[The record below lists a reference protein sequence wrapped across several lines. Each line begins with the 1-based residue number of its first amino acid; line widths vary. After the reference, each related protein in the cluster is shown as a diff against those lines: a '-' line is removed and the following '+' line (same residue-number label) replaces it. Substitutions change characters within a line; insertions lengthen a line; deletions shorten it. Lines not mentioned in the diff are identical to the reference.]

1 MEHRDYRD
9 QQGQLPPEIY
19 RRRRIVAVAV
29 IVVVLALIVWGIVAA
44 VNKGGKNNSSTAG
57 SSTVTVSSTAT
68 VTEKPSN
75 APDCAA
81 GALKIE
87 AQVGRPNV
95 AQGNNLPLIMKIT
108 NTSKKACKAELGA
121 AHQRYEVYTMK
132 ANRPVWKSEI
142 CYTSAE
148 NRKEVLD
155 PGETRRFTVNWEG
168 TRQNADG
175 NCSAQ
180 AAPAGPGAYK
190 LYTLLNA
197 QMGEPATFNV
207 VPAGEDDTAVAEN
220 GEDTATPSTSATT
233 KKSTQKRTTQKSTRG
248 SHPTH

>member
-1 MEHRDYRD
+1 M
-9 QQGQLPPEIY
+9 
-19 RRRRIVAVAV
+19 
-29 IVVVLALIVWGIVAA
+29 
-44 VNKGGKNNSSTAG
+44 
-57 SSTVTVSSTAT
+57 
-68 VTEKPSN
+68 
-75 APDCAA
+75 
-81 GALKIE
+81 
-87 AQVGRPNV
+87 
-95 AQGNNLPLIMKIT
+95 
-108 NTSKKACKAELGA
+108 
-121 AHQRYEVYTMK
+121 
-132 ANRPVWKSEI
+132 
-142 CYTSAE
+142 
-148 NRKEVLD
+148 
-155 PGETRRFTVNWEG
+155 NWEG

>member
-19 RRRRIVAVAV
+19 RRRRIVAIAV
-29 IVVVLALIVWGIVAA
+29 IVVVVALIVWGIVAA
-44 VNKGGKNNSSTAG
+44 VNKGDGDKDSSAAG

-75 APDCAA
+75 APDCVS

-108 NTSKKACKAELGA
+108 NTAKKACKAELGA
-121 AHQRYEVYTMK
+121 AHQRYEIYTMK

-148 NRKEVLD
+148 NRKEVLQ

-175 NCSAQ
+175 NCSPQ

-207 VPAGEDDTAVAEN
+207 VPAGEDDTAVADHGGDN
-220 GEDTATPSTSATT
+220 AAPSSAE
-233 KKSTQKRTTQKSTRG
+233 KKSTQKSAPQKSSKRTQ
-248 SHPTH
+248 PAE